1 MRSKIA
7 PIIVLLSVVGVCLNG
22 CRSSRSQRE
31 SAEFELTE
39 GEQQTSDDEDSF
51 EIDDTQAPES
61 SLVHPKEP
69 TAWFTRRLLMTV
81 AQPSASKINDCKEN
95 TEGAAKDASNLR
107 ALNEVSESLQVI
119 VEKRLYIYHWCFY
132 QMMAD
137 LDQKLEADSSLMHD
151 KANLFFGRMSAL
163 WAMAQSLD
171 VVTESDVYMNYL
183 RTRYTDISQN
193 LFGRRLEI
201 VDLNSFIQKDPGR
214 GKPQERFSE

>member
-7 PIIVLLSVVGVCLNG
+7 PIIILLSVVGVYLNG

-31 SAEFELTE
+31 TEEFQLTE
-39 GEQQTSDDEDSF
+39 GQQETPDDEDSF
-51 EIDDTQAPES
+51 NDDDTQAPKS
-61 SLVHPKEP
+61 SLVHPKEA

-81 AQPSASKINDCKEN
+81 TQPNATKINECKEN
-95 TEGAAKDASNLR
+95 TEGATKDATNLR
-107 ALNEVSESLQVI
+107 GLNEVAESLQAI
-119 VEKRLYIYHWCFY
+119 VEKHSNTYHWCFY

-137 LDQKLEADSSLMHD
+137 LDQKLENDSSLMQD
-151 KANLFFGRMSAL
+151 KANLFFDRMPAL
-163 WAMAQSLD
+163 WAIAQSLD
-171 VVTESDVYMNYL
+171 QATESHVYMNYL

-214 GKPQERFSE
+214 GKPQGRFSE

>member
-1 MRSKIA
+1 MRFKIA
-7 PIIVLLSVVGVCLNG
+7 PIIVLLSVVGVYLNG

-31 SAEFELTE
+31 TEEFQLTE
-39 GEQQTSDDEDSF
+39 GQQEIPDDYDSF
-51 EIDDTQAPES
+51 NGDDTQTPKS
-61 SLVHPKEP
+61 RLVHPKEA

-81 AQPSASKINDCKEN
+81 TQPNATRINECKEN
-95 TEGAAKDASNLR
+95 TEGATKDATNLR
-107 ALNEVSESLQVI
+107 GLNEVAELLQAN
-119 VEKRLYIYHWCFY
+119 VEKHSNIYHWCFY

-137 LDQKLEADSSLMHD
+137 LDQKLENDSSLMQD
-151 KANLFFGRMSAL
+151 KANIFFGRMPAL
-163 WAMAQSLD
+163 WAIAQSLD
-171 VVTESDVYMNYL
+171 QATESHVYMNYL

>member
-7 PIIVLLSVVGVCLNG
+7 PIILLLSVVGVYLNG

-39 GEQQTSDDEDSF
+39 GQQQTSDDEDSF
-51 EIDDTQAPES
+51 ESDDTPAPRS

-69 TAWFTRRLLMTV
+69 TAWFTRKLLMTV
-81 AQPSASKINDCKEN
+81 TQPNASKIIQCKEI
-95 TEGAAKDASNLR
+95 TEGAAKEASNLR
-107 ALNEVSESLQVI
+107 ALNEASESLQAT
-119 VEKRLYIYHWCFY
+119 VEKRLDIYHWCFY

-137 LDQKLEADSSLMHD
+137 LDQKLEADSSLMQD

-163 WAMAQSLD
+163 WAIAQSLD
-171 VVTESDVYMNYL
+171 KATESNVYMNYL

-214 GKPQERFSE
+214 GKPQGSFSE